1 MKPRIG
7 ITTSPSVHEDR
18 FLEALDRTYV
28 TAIVRAGALPFILPV
43 LEAEDAQDAISCV
56 DGVLFTG
63 GGDVDPA
70 RYGAVASPHVDGL
83 DAARDAYEIALADAA
98 AAAGLPMLGVCRGAQ
113 VINVAFGGTLVQHL
127 PDVSDLSHREKDRWA
142 EPVHPVRVSL
152 DSCLAVV
159 VERELV
165 GVNSLHHQAVDLV
178 GRGLRA
184 VGWAG
189 DGTIEAIEGLGH
201 LRVLGVQW
209 HPELLS
215 AEPGHDA
222 LFGWLRNE
230 AARGRTAEAP
240 HDVVLAEA
248 VSFGAVRAAV

>member
-7 ITTSPSVHEDR
+7 ITTSPSVHENR

-28 TAIVRAGALPFILPV
+28 SAVVRAGGLPFVLPV
-43 LEAEDAQDAISCV
+43 LEPADAPDVLSCL

-70 RYGAVASPHVDGL
+70 RYGAVASPHVDGV
-83 DAARDAYEIALADAA
+83 DPARDAYEIALAEQA
-98 AAAGLPMLGVCRGAQ
+98 AAAGMPMLGVCRGAQ
-113 VINVAFGGTLVQHL
+113 VINIAFGGTLIQHL
-127 PDVSDLSHREKDRWA
+127 PDVSDLSHRERDRWA
-142 EPVHPVRVSL
+142 EPVHPVRVSQ
-152 DSCLAVV
+152 DSRLAEV

-165 GVNSLHHQAVDLV
+165 GVNSLHHQAVDVV

-189 DGTIEAIEGLGH
+189 DGTIEAIEGLGP

-222 LFGWLRNE
+222 LFGWLSRE
-230 AARGRTAEAP
+230 AAHARTLEAA
-240 HDVVLAEA
+240 VELVLAEA
-248 VSFGAVRAAV
+248 VA